1 MLSWRVPTH
10 GDPRLLRIALAQIGL
25 ASIVAALI
33 LLVAAPAGWLGP
45 SLFGLIPLAIFM
57 AYRRWL
63 AYQRSMDGADNMR
76 LDDAGLFWLDASG
89 TEQVFRRGAVTS
101 FHIGRDGDTLRP
113 VPALTLHLHGG
124 FESQPIELHPPATSD
139 AVRRVLLDE
148 WRIPEGERP
157 AGSNPAD
164 YDAAVSVYAECHDD
178 FQEWHWEGTS
188 AELSRLFDLL
198 AAAANELP
206 IPPLGARPIFRTIML
221 TRREPARLRL
231 AHSRDVYIDPDLI
244 AAPADTLRQIAS
256 SGHAALTNT
265 SEPADSHALRS
276 TSERAT
282 PPTDAKYD
290 VFVGPHGTWTFHLHV
305 LPA

>member
-1 MLSWRVPTH
+1 M
-10 GDPRLLRIALAQIGL
+10 L
-25 ASIVAALI
+25 AS
-33 LLVAAPAGWLGP
+33 
-45 SLFGLIPLAIFM
+45 
-57 AYRRWL
+57 
-63 AYQRSMDGADNMR
+63 
-76 LDDAGLFWLDASG
+76 FWLDGSG

-198 AAAANELP
+198 AAAADELP
-206 IPPLGARPIFRTIML
+206 IPPLGAKPIFRTIML
-221 TRREPARLRL
+221 TRREPSRLRL
-231 AHSRDVYIDPDLI
+231 AHSRTVHIDPDLI
-244 AAPADTLRQIAS
+244 AAPADVLRTIATS
-256 SGHAALTNT
+256 AADRMTGEN
-265 SEPADSHALRS
+265 
-276 TSERAT
+276 
-282 PPTDAKYD
+282 PTFDLKFD
-290 VFVGPHGTWTFHLHV
+290 VTVAPNSVWTFHLHGRP
-305 LPA
+305 L